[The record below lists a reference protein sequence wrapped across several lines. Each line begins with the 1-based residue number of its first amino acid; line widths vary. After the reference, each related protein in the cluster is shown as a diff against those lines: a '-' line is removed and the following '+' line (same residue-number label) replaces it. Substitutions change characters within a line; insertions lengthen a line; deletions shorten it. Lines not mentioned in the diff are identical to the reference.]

1 MTKKVL
7 RRLRESLEEEEFAQ
21 NRHRYVTK
29 TIEDFQDLK
38 PSVLDIVFDYKI
50 EDLTVE
56 KEEVKDCIAYQRIS
70 GQTRLPVTKKVK
82 RK

>member
-50 EDLTVE
+50 EDLTLE
-56 KEEVKDCIAYQRIS
+56 KEEVKNCIAY
-70 GQTRLPVTKKVK
+70 
-82 RK
+82 

>member
-1 MTKKVL
+1 MTKKTL

-21 NRHRYVTK
+21 KRHRYVTK

-50 EDLTVE
+50 EDLTLE
-56 KEEVKDCIAYQRIS
+56 KEEVKNCIAY
-70 GQTRLPVTKKVK
+70 
-82 RK
+82 